1 MYDTATPTLFLVRP
15 DNYIGCA
22 THDPA
27 DVLTYLR
34 RLGSAQ
40 RRCPLGIVECN
51 RLKYGSQR
59 PRAGG

>member
-1 MYDTATPTLFLVRP
+1 MTEAAAMYDTATPTLFLVRP

-34 RLGSAQ
+34 GLGSAQ
-40 RRCPLGIVECN
+40 R
-51 RLKYGSQR
+51 
-59 PRAGG
+59 